1 MSSFSILSSPVS
13 RSLFSLF
20 EEQCD
25 KSRAT
30 GMAAYMKHQFSFFG
44 VTAPV
49 RKLITKEVRA
59 SMSLS
64 LEDPF
69 PVWVKEC
76 WTSPFREM
84 QYAAVDLLASKK
96 KKLRPEHLSMLEW
109 MVVNKSWWDTV
120 DGIAPSLAGTI
131 FLSYPDSRDAFI
143 FKWLQ
148 SSNMWLQRASIIFQL
163 KYGSRTDWN
172 FLQLAIKTHIDSKE
186 FFIRKA
192 QGWALRQYART
203 EPDRVRHFIDQTP
216 ALSGLTKREALKHL

>member
-1 MSSFSILSSPVS
+1 MSSTSILPSPIS
-13 RSLFSLF
+13 RSLISLF

-25 KSRAT
+25 KSRAP

-44 VTAPV
+44 VSAPV

-76 WTSPFREM
+76 WDSPFREM
-84 QYAAVDLLASKK
+84 QYAALDILSSKK
-96 KKLRPEHLSMLEW
+96 KKLSPIHVPMLEW
-109 MVVNKSWWDTV
+109 MMVNKSWWDTV
-120 DGIAPSLAGTI
+120 DGIAPSLVGSV
-131 FLSYPDSRDAFI
+131 FLSYPDSRDDYI
-143 FKWLQ
+143 FKWLRCE
-148 SSNMWLQRASIIFQL
+148 NMWLQRASILFQL
-163 KYGSRTDWN
+163 KHGRQTDWD

-192 QGWALRQYART
+192 QGWALRQYAKVA
-203 EPDRVRHFIDQTP
+203 PAVVRSFVSNHP
-216 ALSGLTKREALKHL
+216 ELSGLTKREALKHL